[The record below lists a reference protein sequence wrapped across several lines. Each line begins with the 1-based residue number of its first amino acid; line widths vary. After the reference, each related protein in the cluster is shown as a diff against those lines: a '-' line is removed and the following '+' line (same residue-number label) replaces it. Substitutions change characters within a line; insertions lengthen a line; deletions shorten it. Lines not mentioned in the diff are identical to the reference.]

1 MITIIE
7 NIDLIDDIDKY
18 DVILVGTN
26 TYHTMGNGFQR
37 KVRVHYPTTY
47 ILNTATKYGD
57 IKKLGSRIS
66 TTGTPIFSLCFIT
79 HGYNFRPDLM
89 PDYLNY
95 EALENCIRTANIEYD
110 GLNVATTMIGCSN
123 FDGNGDRDKVI
134 EILNRNSDRMKL
146 TIYDYVQLDR
156 DDESVMKY
164 KSISMNEN
172 YDKATKVELFTKKIE
187 EEKKLSFMDN
197 PTKRLNRIKDDIKK
211 LLNDK

>member
-1 MITIIE
+1 
-7 NIDLIDDIDKY
+7 
-18 DVILVGTN
+18 
-26 TYHTMGNGFQR
+26 
-37 KVRVHYPTTY
+37 
-47 ILNTATKYGD
+47 
-57 IKKLGSRIS
+57 
-66 TTGTPIFSLCFIT
+66 
-79 HGYNFRPDLM
+79 
-89 PDYLNY
+89 
-95 EALENCIRTANIEYD
+95 
-110 GLNVATTMIGCSN
+110 MIGCSN